1 MILFTYG
8 TRPEWIKIKP
18 LIEEMDKNNI
28 PFKILFTGQHKDI
41 IQKYADYNMIMVDR
55 CENRLNSVVIN
66 CLEIP
71 DEYFNGI
78 TYVLVHGDTTSAL
91 SLALNAFNRKIKIIH
106 LESGLRTNDFENPYP
121 EEANRQLIS
130 RISDINLCPTT
141 LNSKNLMSEGIPS
154 YKNFV
159 VGNTGLDN
167 LLKYKNVTTYED
179 IVLVTLHRRENHDNI
194 EKWFKVI
201 NELADEHK
209 NIKFIL
215 PIHPN
220 PEVKKH
226 KNILT
231 SVEVVDPLSHDDL
244 LNILIKSKLVITDS
258 GGLQEECSF
267 FDKKCLVC
275 RKITERPESVGLSS
289 FMVQSSDNL
298 KQIFNDH
305 IKNYQINITSPYGDG
320 KSSKKICDIF
330 KKLYN

>member
-18 LIEEMDKNNI
+18 LIEEMDKNNM

-41 IQKYADYNMIMVDR
+41 IHKYADYNMIMVDR

-231 SVEVVDPLSHDDL
+231 NVEVVDPLSHDDL